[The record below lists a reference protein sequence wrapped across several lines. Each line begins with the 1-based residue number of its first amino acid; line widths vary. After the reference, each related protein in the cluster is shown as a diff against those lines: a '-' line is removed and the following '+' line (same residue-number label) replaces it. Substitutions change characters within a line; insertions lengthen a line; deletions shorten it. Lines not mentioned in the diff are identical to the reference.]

1 MNIPKETI
9 EQRFRNIF
17 GNGHVSLLLAVQDK
31 TTIYGEKDIY
41 DFVSSE
47 LQGIVEELEG
57 MNKQNKVHTKLD
69 SNDDIK
75 SYNYVNHSQNKGYNK
90 ALSDAQDIIRRRIDK

>member
-1 MNIPKETI
+1 MNTPKETI

-41 DFVSSE
+41 NFVSSE
-47 LQGIVEELEG
+47 LQGIISDLEDEKIVNSIDAG
-57 MNKQNKVHTKLD
+57 QFALHTD
-69 SNDDIK
+69 
-75 SYNYVNHSQNKGYNK
+75 GYNQ
-90 ALSDAQDIIRRRIDK
+90 ALSDAQEIIRRHM